1 MNMESLTKTQIVLLV
16 LLVSFVTSLAT
27 GIVTV
32 TLVNQAPQPITHT
45 ISKVVEKLVP
55 KEVPVKEKTVIFSN
69 EENLVKVI
77 KEASLAVVSV
87 MAAEAKDLTA
97 TTTPTLSRSS
107 DQSVGAG
114 KKPMSAES
122 GFFISKDGTILT
134 NRHIVEDAALEYV
147 AMTSDGKT
155 YPASVISRSSSQDVA
170 VLKVEGNNFNFI
182 PLGDSKNIN
191 VGQTAIAL
199 GSDSGEFQNTV
210 SVGVVS
216 GLNKVAAALNS
227 VSGPEDLIALIQID
241 AAANPG
247 NSGGPLVDL
256 NGRAIGIN
264 TVGAPR
270 ENIGF
275 ALPINLIKK
284 DIADAS
290 KLKIKN

>member
-1 MNMESLTKTQIVLLV
+1 MIKFRYNNKRYEHGKPHKNSNSSLGSLGKFRYLAGHGHSDRDFSKSGSSTDYSHHQQSGGKTC
-16 LLVSFVTSLAT
+16 
-27 GIVTV
+27 
-32 TLVNQAPQPITHT
+32 PQR
-45 ISKVVEKLVP
+45 SSGQRK
-55 KEVPVKEKTVIFSN
+55 N
-69 EENLVKVI
+69 ENLVKVI

-97 TTTPTLSRSS
+97 TTTNEEI
-107 DQSVGAG
+107 G
-114 KKPMSAES
+114 KKLMPIGS
-122 GFFISKDGTILT
+122 GFFISKDGIVLT
-134 NRHIVEDAALEYV
+134 NKHIVGDETLEYV
-147 AMTSDGKT
+147 VMTSDGNT
-155 YPASVISRSSSQDVA
+155 YPATVISRSPSQDVA
-170 VLKVEGNNFNFI
+170 VLKMEGNNFNFI

-191 VGQTAIAL
+191 IGQTAIAL

-216 GLNKVAAALNS
+216 GLNKLAAVLNS
-227 VSGPEDLIALIQID
+227 VSVLEDSVALIQID
-241 AAANPG
+241 AATNPG
-247 NSGGPLVDL
+247 NSGGPLIDL

-275 ALPINLIKK
+275 ALPINLAKK